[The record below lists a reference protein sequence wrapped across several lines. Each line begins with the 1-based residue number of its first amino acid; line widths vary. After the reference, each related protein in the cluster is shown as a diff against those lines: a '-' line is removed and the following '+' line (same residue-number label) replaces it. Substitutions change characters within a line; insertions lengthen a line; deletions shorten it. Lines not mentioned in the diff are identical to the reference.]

1 MKFARTISL
10 DESDSRIFD
19 QVAQPGEWAI
29 SGTFEFSNWSEND
42 LTGKKK
48 QAFSNGWLGL
58 SSFGRATFVG
68 VTSMAEGEFEKVVDL
83 LAQKFVADYGAPS
96 LEVAYPVAKE
106 EADFMAS
113 ICDEHKTNTLLMVSR
128 EFSSSGIREK
138 FRHIQ
143 ASDAELEAFA
153 VHGSLE

>member
-1 MKFARTISL
+1 MKFARTITL

-19 QVAQPGEWAI
+19 HVAQPGEWAI
-29 SGTFEFSNWSEND
+29 SGTFEFSNWTADD
-42 LTGKKK
+42 LVGKKK

-68 VTSMAEGEFEKVVDL
+68 VTSLADLEFQEIIDL

-113 ICDEHKTNTLLMVSR
+113 ICDEHETNTLLMVSR
-128 EFSSSGIREK
+128 EFSSNGIREK

>member
-1 MKFARTISL
+1 MKFARTITL

-19 QVAQPGEWAI
+19 QAAQPGEWAI
-29 SGTFEFSNWSEND
+29 SGTFEFSNWNAND
-42 LTGKKK
+42 LTGKNK

-68 VTSMAEGEFEKVVDL
+68 ITAMVDTEFQNVIDL
-83 LAQKFVADYGAPS
+83 LAQKFVDDYGAPS
-96 LEVAYPVAKE
+96 LGTAHPVAKE

-113 ICDEHKTNTLLMVSR
+113 ICDEHPTNTLLMVSR
-128 EFSSSGIREK
+128 EFTPNGIREK
-138 FRHIQ
+138 FRHIK
-143 ASDAELEAFA
+143 ATDAELEAFA